1 VIGSFVPG
9 AQALSIQQWSLA
21 ITRVVVGDRAEAL
34 GITAA
39 VRPQLA
45 IVLLI
50 AVTVG
55 ATVYAGSR
63 LRSLRL
69 TGDE

>member
-1 VIGSFVPG
+1 M
-9 AQALSIQQWSLA
+9 ARLN
-21 ITRVVVGDRAEAL
+21 
-34 GITAA
+34 
-39 VRPQLA
+39 